1 MSKKSLVKSQREI
14 LAENQYKDYPK
25 ETRQVIDLVT
35 IGNQVAPVGSSKY
48 KVFAY
53 PLDIDLMETVEGSYL
68 NSLRLSLA
76 KDIQDIVRNL
86 EKTNILFSR
95 FQCGFDERYRL
106 YLGKVEEGKV
116 VDYYPE
122 IIRRDLS
129 NLFDQGLLDELEYD
143 AVLKLV
149 RQNPR
154 RRDYYILSF
163 FLRKKMVLDWTEV
176 EIAQGYKSLTNKILY
191 LDEALVSGGLVK
203 LDVLALLPYP
213 DIRGRKY
220 TEVTNWIVVK
230 LDEKLLSIVQEDRRA
245 SLKEDVVRFYNR
257 DPLKAS
263 KRYWNFLMELEKT
276 EDVLRELEKLAP
288 LFSSYPAFL
297 NSVAT
302 DLEIQKKMYSD
313 GFLDPEDILMFIEK
327 TQLRLRDYHP
337 SLLYSSELNKKIILS
352 LNENDIYE
360 EVKLLTSHYLE
371 ENGIDMLIF
380 VENIE

>member
-149 RQNPR
+149 RSNPR

-176 EIAQGYKSLTNKILY
+176 EIAQGYKYLTNKILY

-371 ENGIDMLIF
+371 ENGIDMLTF